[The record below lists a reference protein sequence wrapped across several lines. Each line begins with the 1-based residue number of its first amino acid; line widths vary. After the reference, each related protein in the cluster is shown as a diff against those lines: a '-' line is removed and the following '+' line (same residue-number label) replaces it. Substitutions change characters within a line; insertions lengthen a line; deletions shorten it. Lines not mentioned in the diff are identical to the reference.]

1 MSPVRIIGIV
11 LLIVG
16 AILLFM
22 GFNATESV
30 ADQVSE
36 TFTGRYTE
44 TTMWYLIAGAAAAVG
59 GLLLAIFGKGSA

>member
-11 LLIVG
+11 LLVVG

-59 GLLLAIFGKGSA
+59 GVLLAVFGKGKA